1 MLLYWRKF
9 DKVEK
14 EHRRKAE
21 KEAIEQKRHDEE
33 MREVNYEFSLKKLNF
48 LFFGGILWSRF
59 QGYTVIVAVFDCPI
73 FSTIFTF

>member
-33 MREVNYEFSLKKLNF
+33 MREVSMS
-48 LFFGGILWSRF
+48 FFEKVYIPVLWW
-59 QGYTVIVAVFDCPI
+59 YLVIVLMQTLRKGI
-73 FSTIFTF
+73 E

>member
-33 MREVNYEFSLKKLNF
+33 MREVNYEFFRKSS
-48 LFFGGILWSRF
+48 FFGF
-59 QGYTVIVAVFDCPI
+59 IVVSCAHVLKDMQ
-73 FSTIFTF
+73 S

>member
-33 MREVNYEFSLKKLNF
+33 MREVNYEFFRKS
-48 LFFGGILWSRF
+48 LFFGC
-59 QGYTVIVAVFDCPI
+59 IVVSCAHVLKDMQ
-73 FSTIFTF
+73 S